1 MPPAADPP
9 STAPRAYLPC
19 LPGRE
24 RGSREDDSIGIT
36 KSARAD
42 AILLNVSLARG
53 RCEIDN
59 SVVSSRLQ
67 LVIEEA
73 CLFLPPSLSLS
84 LSLALSQSLTLS
96 RSGLAKTTMREASGA
111 ARGLW
116 SCARP
121 LEHVSCSWLS
131 GRRRLSVAAS
141 TSTHLVRVSEGSRTI
156 LLDYALER
164 FLEVGAHL
172 LRGSSHQLNV
182 RLDHSLRIFTKRAN

>member
-1 MPPAADPP
+1 MLAPTRCLKFLWREAD
-9 STAPRAYLPC
+9 
-19 LPGRE
+19 E
-24 RGSREDDSIGIT
+24 RSIT
-36 KSARAD
+36 
-42 AILLNVSLARG
+42 LF
-53 RCEIDN
+53 
-59 SVVSSRLQ
+59 SRLDCD
-67 LVIEEA
+67 A
-73 CLFLPPSLSLS
+73 TCHRRSLPLSPSLSLS
-84 LSLALSQSLTLS
+84 LSLALSLSITHTLS
-96 RSGLAKTTMREASGA
+96 VRPRKDHH

-156 LLDYALER
+156 LLHYALER

>member
-1 MPPAADPP
+1 ML
-9 STAPRAYLPC
+9 APTRRVATVCHFSSKTPRR
-19 LPGRE
+19 PWRNP
-24 RGSREDDSIGIT
+24 
-36 KSARAD
+36 
-42 AILLNVSLARG
+42 LLRFSLARG

-59 SVVSSRLQ
+59 SVLSSRLQ
-67 LVIEEA
+67 LVIEVRRS
-73 CLFLPPSLSLS
+73 LPLSPSLSSLSLS
-84 LSLALSQSLTLS
+84 LSLTHTLS
-96 RSGLAKTTMREASGA
+96 REDHH

-131 GRRRLSVAAS
+131 GHRRLSVAAS

-182 RLDHSLRIFTKRAN
+182 RLDHGLRIFTKRAN

>member
-1 MPPAADPP
+1 LPPAADPP
-9 STAPRAYLPC
+9 STAPRAFLPC
-19 LPGRE
+19 LPGSE

-42 AILLNVSLARG
+42 AIFLNSFLLREADVRSITLF
-53 RCEIDN
+53 
-59 SVVSSRLQ
+59 SRLDCN
-67 LVIEEA
+67 LSSKKLA
-73 CLFLPPSLSLS
+73 SFSLPLLSLS
-84 LSLALSQSLTLS
+84 LSHTHSHSLSV
-96 RSGLAKTTMREASGA
+96 MPREDHH

-141 TSTHLVRVSEGSRTI
+141 TSTHLVRVSQGSRTI

>member
-1 MPPAADPP
+1 MRAGGPFLASRRRPAVDGAEGLL
-9 STAPRAYLPC
+9 AL
-19 LPGRE
+19 LPGTR
-24 RGSREDDSIGIT
+24 R
-36 KSARAD
+36 
-42 AILLNVSLARG
+42 VPRG
-53 RCEIDN
+53 RFHRDHKKCSRRRDSHKFLLREADVRSITLF
-59 SVVSSRLQ
+59 SRLDCN
-67 LVIEEA
+67 LSSKKLA
-73 CLFLPPSLSLS
+73 SFSLPLLSLS
-84 LSLALSQSLTLS
+84 LSHTHSHSLSV
-96 RSGLAKTTMREASGA
+96 RPREDHH

-141 TSTHLVRVSEGSRTI
+141 TSTHLVRVSQGSRTI

-182 RLDHSLRIFTKRAN
+182 RLDHGLRIFTKRAN